1 MKKAEIYYFTLTDE
15 MPRIDK
21 LEWFKNNPFQ
31 KIEFDKII
39 PDDKG
44 NWINLTDND
53 FESLMPVC
61 DKEVKAN
68 KSQQAI
74 FRLFSLGVVT
84 ARDEWVYDDNKENLI
99 KKVEFLID
107 IYNQDV
113 EKHHGKSKEDIRN
126 SVDYSIKWTR
136 AVKNDLEKGVKYKLI
151 DTLIIDSLYR
161 PFIKKKLYFSKQLN
175 EMQYQLSSIF
185 GIKNKNIVIC
195 INVGSKDF
203 NILSSSFLPDYHFN
217 GDSNCLPLYIY
228 DKEGNRHDNITDWA
242 LNEFKSHYAARTSSP
257 LRTASPENPPEITK
271 LDIFHYVYAVLHNP
285 AYREKYELNL
295 KREFPRIPYYEN
307 FAQWAEWG
315 KQLMELH
322 LNYESI
328 AQFPLERHDI
338 EQAKIPKAKLKADK
352 EKGLIILDDNTHLSG
367 VPLQAWEYKLG
378 NRSALEWILDQYKEK
393 KPKDPTIAE
402 KFNHYKF
409 ADYKEQVIELLSR
422 VCTVSVETVKIVDL
436 LRIESQQQTE
446 Q

>member
-1 MKKAEIYYFTLTDE
+1 MTKQAEIYYFTLTDE
-15 MPRIDK
+15 MLRTDK
-21 LEWFKNNPFQ
+21 LAWFGNTKFKQ
-31 KIEFDKII
+31 IEFDKII

-61 DKEVKAN
+61 DKEVKGN

-74 FRLFSLGVVT
+74 FKLFSLGVVT

-113 EKHHGKSKEDIRN
+113 EKHQGKSKEDIRN
-126 SVDYSIKWTR
+126 SVDYSIKWSR
-136 AVKNDLEKGVKYKLI
+136 AVKNDLEKGVKYKFNDDLI
-151 DTLIIDSLYR
+151 VDSIYR
-161 PFIKKKLYFSKQLN
+161 QFIKKHLYFSKQLN
-175 EMQYQLSSIF
+175 EMQYQISGIF
-185 GIKNKNIVIC
+185 GLKIDYKNKFISITFHDQLKYP
-195 INVGSKDF
+195 S
-203 NILSSSFLPDYHFN
+203 ILSGTKIWDY
-217 GDSNCLPLYIY
+217 GYGARDSTALAIYSY
-228 DKEGNRHDNITDWA
+228 DKDGNRHDNITDWA
-242 LNEFKSHYAARTSSP
+242 LNQFKSHYQTD
-257 LRTASPENPPEITK
+257 LTK
-271 LDIFHYVYAVLHNP
+271 QDIFHYVYAVLHNP
-285 AYREKYELNL
+285 QYREKYELNL

-315 KQLMELH
+315 KQLMNLH

-328 AQFPLERHDI
+328 AQFPLERHDTA
-338 EQAKIPKAKLKADK
+338 QAKIPKAKLKADK

-367 VPLQAWEYKLG
+367 IPLQAWEYKLG

-402 KFNHYKF
+402 KFNNYRF
-409 ADYKEQVIELLSR
+409 ADYKEQVIDLLMR
-422 VCTVSVETVKIVDL
+422 VCTVSVKTMQIVKAF
-436 LRIESQQQTE
+436 EN
-446 Q
+446 